1 MVQQANEFMIIVRNL
16 TKTYRKGGVPALQDV
31 SLSIKKGE
39 FLVLF
44 GPSGVGKSTLLRCI
58 NYLVKPTSGEVIVD
72 GKSIGGLSKAKLLE
86 VRRSIGMIFQEF
98 NLVNRVSVL
107 TNVLC
112 GVLGKTGFLRA
123 LTYSFSREDQEAAM
137 RALKRA
143 GLEEE
148 SLYLRR
154 PDTLSGGQRQRVGI
168 ARMLIQEPKVIL
180 ADEPIASL
188 DLKMKHAIM
197 ELIANIAVNDKITV
211 VMSLHEIG
219 IAKQYASRIVGLYQG
234 KVAFDGAP
242 DSLSPDVI
250 NRVFDIKK
258 KLSDVSGR

>member
-1 MVQQANEFMIIVRNL
+1 MVQHATEFMIIVKNL
-16 TKTYRKGGVPALQDV
+16 TKAYRKNVPAIEDV
-31 SLSIKKGE
+31 SLSIKRGE

-72 GKSIGGLSKAKLLE
+72 GQSLGGLSKGELLE
-86 VRRSIGMIFQEF
+86 VRLGIGMIFQEF
-98 NLVNRVSVL
+98 NLVNRLSVL

-112 GVLGKTGFLRA
+112 GLLGKTGFLRA
-123 LTYSFSREDQEAAM
+123 FSYSFSREDHEAAI

-143 GLEEE
+143 GLDDE

-154 PDTLSGGQRQRVGI
+154 PDTLSGGQKQRVGI
-168 ARMLIQEPKVIL
+168 ARMLIQEPKVVL

-197 ELIANIAVNDKITV
+197 ELIANIAAKDGITV
-211 VMSLHEIG
+211 VMSLHNIEI
-219 IAKQYASRIVGLYQG
+219 ARQYASRIVGLCQG
-234 KVAFDGAP
+234 RIAFDGSA
-242 DSLSPDVI
+242 DSLSKDVI
-250 NRVFDIKK
+250 NKVFDLRTKYAE
-258 KLSDVSGR
+258 SGIP